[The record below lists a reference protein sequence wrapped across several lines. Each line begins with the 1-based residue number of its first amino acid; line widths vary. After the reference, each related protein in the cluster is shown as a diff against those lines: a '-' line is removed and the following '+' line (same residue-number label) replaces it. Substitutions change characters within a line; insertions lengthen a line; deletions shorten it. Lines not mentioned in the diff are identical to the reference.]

1 MQLNASNTALWPMI
15 WIVGIWWL
23 SREFLGPA
31 DHDGIFYSGEAL
43 RHLLALNF
51 SRDIFFD
58 SSTQGNY
65 SIFGGLYAH
74 TIQFMGI
81 KHAAWLMSVGGRS
94 VWAIGAL
101 ALAYNLTQNQPASF
115 RVATLALVMLLPSTY
130 DGVGFFKFGE
140 AIVTPRCWAEG
151 LSLLAISQSIKNKNL
166 TAWILG
172 GAALLF
178 HPLMALPT
186 LVIVWGMTPPRMR
199 NLTGGI
205 GCLLI
210 SLAVFL
216 NIDPFGRILTVLDQP
231 WWDVISSRNIYI
243 TPLTWPPHRITATI
257 GLLILCWQVARVEQR
272 PILRRLAQVT
282 GYLIVI
288 DLSLWALGIYARN
301 ALLVQLQLWR
311 VLWVGQILIPALWV
325 QTLPSPTHWKTPD
338 VIQTVMV
345 IAVLVSQ
352 SWSIH
357 LCLPLALWITTP
369 QGREFFNNHPRIKY
383 PSILVAIGVFALTL
397 PAIYPDI
404 VVHIFIFSQTTA
416 AFPILFALAQEPV
429 ITLPIIAGALW
440 LAHKLPNPTVPQAL
454 IAAIVIVWSGYA
466 IHTQW
471 KTMDEAPPDVRS
483 IQAIVPPGAVV
494 YWDQG
499 LTHTW
504 LVLNRASYASFQQG
518 AGAIFS
524 RQLTLE
530 INRRLN
536 FIAEMG
542 IQESGGRRV
551 AATMATN
558 PTGLCADAELDF
570 LLLQGSYPDATHQ
583 IPHPYAPYTDPT
595 LSIFDCAQL
604 RRTSVSSSL
613 PLN

>member
-1 MQLNASNTALWPMI
+1 MKLNASNTAMWPMI
-15 WIVGIWWL
+15 WIMGIWWL

-43 RHLLALNF
+43 RHLLVLNF

-58 SSTQGNY
+58 SFTQGNY
-65 SIFGGLYAH
+65 SIFGSLYAH
-74 TIQFMGI
+74 AIQFMGI
-81 KHAAWLMSVGGRS
+81 KHAAWLMSFGGRS

-101 ALAYNLTQNQPASF
+101 ALAYSLTQNQPASF

-172 GAALLF
+172 GTALLF

-186 LVIVWGMTPPRMR
+186 LVIVWGMTPPRIR

-216 NIDPFGRILTVLDQP
+216 SIDPFGRILTVLDPP

-243 TPLTWPPHRITATI
+243 TPLTWPPYRITGTI
-257 GLLILCWQVARVEQR
+257 GLLILCWHVVRVENR

-288 DLSLWALGIYARN
+288 DLCLWTLGIYTRN

-325 QTLPSPTHWKTPD
+325 QTLRAPANWKTPD
-338 VIQTVMV
+338 IIHTMMV
-345 IAVLVSQ
+345 IAMLVSQ

-383 PSILVAIGVFALTL
+383 PSILVAAGIFALTL

-416 AFPILFALAQEPV
+416 AFPVLFALSQEPV
-429 ITLPIIAGALW
+429 ITLPLIAGSLW
-440 LAHKLPNPTVPQAL
+440 LTQKLPKPTIPQAL
-454 IAAIVIVWSGYA
+454 VAAIVTVCSGYA
-466 IHTQW
+466 IYAQW

-530 INRRLN
+530 ISRRLN
-536 FIAEMG
+536 LIAEMG
-542 IQESGGRRV
+542 IQESGGRRLD
-551 AATMATN
+551 ATMATN
-558 PTGLCADAELDF
+558 PAGLCADVELDF
-570 LLLQGSYPDATHQ
+570 LLLQGQYPDATHQ

-604 RRTSVSSSL
+604 RRTATPPRL
-613 PLN
+613 D